1 MIEEDD
7 NIKREMMLQVI
18 RKTIVLN
25 GEKLKVPACITL
37 SVVHELECVLIYE
50 CKSTHGVTD
59 EQIDEI
65 KMNAKKRHDNELEKI
80 KQKEILSA
88 IRITAQIPKSMSL
101 RLKGAAN
108 WLPMKI

>member
-25 GEKLKVPACITL
+25 GEKLKVPACITH
-37 SVVHELECVLIYE
+37 SAVHELECVLIYE

-80 KQKEILSA
+80 K
-88 IRITAQIPKSMSL
+88 R
-101 RLKGAAN
+101 KGDF
-108 WLPMKI
+108 I